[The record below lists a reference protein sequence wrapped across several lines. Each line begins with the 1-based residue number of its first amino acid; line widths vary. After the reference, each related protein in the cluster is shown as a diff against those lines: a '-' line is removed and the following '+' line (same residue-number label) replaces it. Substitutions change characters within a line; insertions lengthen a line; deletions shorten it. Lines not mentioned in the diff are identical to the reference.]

1 MLATVIA
8 LHLALTQ
15 APAAEAALPSPPPA
29 QEEVAPAAGPAAEP
43 PASGAP
49 SEETASPQPPAPPAE
64 EEDSLKP
71 TRELPPPVTMKTR
84 ALAKSALNPIP
95 SILSAEPLNGRSII
109 VGWAGWASLGAAW
122 SQGVTSEDDIG
133 VSGELDWSTAE
144 LRVSALYRRPMGRV
158 GHFGIAS
165 RLRAGWY
172 ADFGAQWFH
181 DDNLKDRGVEFVP
194 GIVLS
199 ARAAGGVFSFGGDLP
214 IAVTLWRDGGIFAAP
229 RVSFAFETRLYG
241 DLTVG
246 VRVAGAY
253 RAGAGDAPMS
263 DPRPLLDLQ
272 VIAGRRLF

>member
-1 MLATVIA
+1 MLVTVIA

-15 APAAEAALPSPPPA
+15 APAAEAALPAPPPA
-29 QEEVAPAAGPAAEP
+29 QEEAAPAAAAVEP
-43 PASGAP
+43 PAAGATR
-49 SEETASPQPPAPPAE
+49 EEGASLQPPAASAE
-64 EEDSLKP
+64 EEDALKP
-71 TRELPPPVTMKTR
+71 TRALPPPVTMKTR
-84 ALAKSALNPIP
+84 AQAKSALNPIP
-95 SILSAEPLNGRSII
+95 SILSAEPLDGRSTI

-133 VSGELDWSTAE
+133 VSGEFDWSTAE
-144 LRVSALYRRPMGRV
+144 LRVSALYRRPLGRV

-214 IAVTLWRDGGIFAAP
+214 IAVTLWRDGGIFASP
-229 RVSFAFETRLYG
+229 RVSAAFETRLYG

-263 DPRPLLDLQ
+263 DPRPLLELQ

>member
-1 MLATVIA
+1 MLVTVIA

-15 APAAEAALPSPPPA
+15 APAAEAALPAPPPA
-29 QEEVAPAAGPAAEP
+29 QEEAAPAAAAVEP
-43 PASGAP
+43 PAAGATR
-49 SEETASPQPPAPPAE
+49 EEGASLQPPAASAE
-64 EEDSLKP
+64 EEDALKP
-71 TRELPPPVTMKTR
+71 TRALPPPVTMKTR
-84 ALAKSALNPIP
+84 AQAKSALNPIP
-95 SILSAEPLNGRSII
+95 SILSAEPLDGRSTI

-122 SQGVTSEDDIG
+122 AQGITSEDDLG
-133 VSGELDWSTAE
+133 VLGDIDWSTGE
-144 LRVSALYRRPMGRV
+144 LRVSAFYRRPLGRV
-158 GHFGIAS
+158 DGVEIGS

-214 IAVTLWRDGGIFAAP
+214 IAVTLWRDGGIFASP
-229 RVSFAFETRLYG
+229 RVSAAFETRLYG

-263 DPRPLLDLQ
+263 DPRPLLELQ